1 VPRPNLGLNLKS
13 IVPPV
18 GVLPYRLRD
27 NTSVMYCLENDM
39 PAPINPGARWVA
51 KILRLRKRLGLN
63 QSEFADR
70 LDYSSMALSR
80 WESGTHEPTSR
91 AYLQMGNLA
100 QGEESTWFWTR
111 AGMNTADLS
120 RMFPEGPQEKA
131 DFPDFE
137 IVISGLGK
145 KRRARRIKT
154 RLVALPVL
162 GVHVGTRGAPGD
174 QVLDF
179 DQAEVSEM
187 IAAPARWC
195 PNPAMTSGLTV
206 RGTAMSPL
214 IHDSDIVV
222 VDHSQHHAT
231 DLNGQI
237 IVAWNRTSGLTL
249 SRYVM
254 MEGLRLL
261 ESENRDY
268 KPISVGRDR
277 NWRIIGKVLWWIR
290 KPQ

>member
-1 VPRPNLGLNLKS
+1 M
-13 IVPPV
+13 
-18 GVLPYRLRD
+18 LRKV
-27 NTSVMYCLENDM
+27 SGEEM
-39 PAPINPGARWVA
+39 PARKVPGSDWVI
-51 KILRLRKRLGLN
+51 KILRLRIRLGLN
-63 QSEFADR
+63 QSELADR
-70 LDYSSMALSR
+70 LNYSAMALSR

-100 QGEESTWFWTR
+100 EGKESTWFWTR

-120 RMFPEGPQEKA
+120 RMLPEGAQEKA

-137 IVISGLGK
+137 IVVTGVGK
-145 KRRARRIKT
+145 KRKASQIKT

-162 GVHVGTRGAPGD
+162 TVHVGTRGAPGD
-174 QVLDF
+174 QVLDL
-179 DQAEVSEM
+179 DQAEVSET

-195 PNPAMTSGLTV
+195 PNPKTTSCLPV
-206 RGTAMSPL
+206 RGSAMSPL

-222 VDHSQHHAT
+222 LDYSQHDTT

-237 IVAWNRTSGLTL
+237 IVTWNRTTGLTL
-249 SRYVM
+249 SRFVM
-254 MEGLRLL
+254 MEGVRLL

-268 KPISVGRDR
+268 KPISMGRDR
-277 NWRIIGKVLWWIR
+277 SWRIIGKVLWWIR